1 MKDRRASLQRVLPFQ
16 DNLKGEGCILL
27 YTDGASRG
35 NPGESGIG
43 VVIKGSEGQI
53 IEEISEYIGVATNNR
68 AEYIALIEGL
78 EAVIRLKGVH
88 GSRLP
93 GRQTGFTVHGL
104 RILSDS
110 ELLVKQLN
118 GQYKVKDSNLRGLYN
133 KVFILLSEFE
143 SRTGSRIEIG
153 HIPREY
159 NKEADR
165 LANKAIDIKVRRR
178 TRSRPDD
185 RSGDFHCGITGE
197 ESPSSTGQGAP

>member
-78 EAVIRLKGVH
+78 EAVIRLKRVH
-88 GSRLP
+88 GP
-93 GRQTGFTVHGL
+93 QFTVNGL

-143 SRTGSRIEIG
+143 SKTGSGIKIG

-165 LANKAIDIKVRRR
+165 LANKAIDIKVRKRI
-178 TRSRPDD
+178 RSRPDD